1 MSEKA
6 RPRAVQRRRWGT
18 AAAAALALGLLLT
31 SCSSGKKSAESTPQA
46 PPPAS
51 AASSG
56 GASTAPAK
64 PAGGTLTVDSSFDV
78 QGLDPARSVT
88 PTMTVA
94 TRALYDTLLRTKG
107 GSDTTPVPSVAKS
120 FDASADAKT
129 YTFHLRDDVTFAD
142 GSKLTSADVL
152 FSFKRMAAL
161 KLGSSYM
168 LDGITVT
175 APDAQTVVLTSKAAN
190 PAIPQTVTSPAFA
203 ILNSK
208 MVKENGGTDGDD
220 APTADKTEAWFNA
233 HSAGSGPYVLDSY
246 KTNDSITLVRND
258 KYWGTP
264 ASFDKVVIRAMAA
277 PTQLLNVQRG
287 TNEIALN
294 LSAAQSGT
302 LASNSAVTVKT
313 DASPSLVRLQTTMD
327 PEASATGANPHIQQ
341 AIRYALNYDALVQL
355 AGTGAVQAA
364 GLLPAPMAGS
374 VSSDKAV
381 KQDVDKAK
389 SEVAASGISNPTLT
403 LTYPSDINVNGIQ
416 FATFAQRISADLQ
429 AVGITT
435 KLEALPVA
443 TYLPKWRTGKMEMT
457 VTYSYPDIYDPS
469 SVVSYLPGGSDGVR
483 AGWKAGTNSALEAA
497 GAKLTATVD
506 PADRAAQAVEL
517 QQKMTTEGPYIPLLQ
532 ASQTVV
538 SSQNLTN
545 VALDPG
551 WTIDVAAIG
560 VK

>member
-1 MSEKA
+1 MSEKV
-6 RPRAVQRRRWGT
+6 RPRAARRRRWGT
-18 AAAAALALGLLLT
+18 VAAASLALGLLLA
-31 SCSSGKKSAESTPQA
+31 SCSSGKKSAETTSA
-46 PPPAS
+46 APPAS
-51 AASSG
+51 AGASG

-94 TRALYDTLLRTKG
+94 TRGMYDTLLRTKG

-175 APDAQTVVLTSKAAN
+175 APDAQTVVLTSEAAN

-220 APTADKTEAWFNA
+220 APTADKTETWFNS
-233 HSAGSGPYVLDSY
+233 HSAGSGPYVLESY

-264 ASFDKVVIRAMAA
+264 ATFDKVVIRAMAA

-294 LSAAQSGT
+294 LSAAQSST
-302 LASNSAVTVKT
+302 LANNSAVTVKT

-327 PEASATGANPHIQQ
+327 PQASATGANPHIQQ

-355 AGTGAVQAA
+355 AGTGAAQAA

-374 VSSDKAV
+374 VPSDKAI
-381 KQDVDKAK
+381 KQDVAKAK
-389 SEVAASGISNPTLT
+389 SELAASGISNPSLT

-416 FATFAQRISADLQ
+416 FATFAQRIASDLQ
-429 AVGITT
+429 AVGITA

-443 TYLPKWRTGKMEMT
+443 TYLPKLRTGKMEMT
-457 VTYSYPDIYDPS
+457 LLYSYPDIYDPS

-483 AGWKAGTNSALEAA
+483 TGWKKGADPTLEAA
-497 GAKLTATVD
+497 GAKLTSTVD
-506 PADRAAQAVEL
+506 AAERANEAVEL
-517 QQKMTTEGPYIPLLQ
+517 QQKMTTDGPYMPLLQ

>member
-1 MSEKA
+1 MSKFLPKFPPGK
-6 RPRAVQRRRWGT
+6 RRAAT
-18 AAAAALALGLLLT
+18 AMAGAALVAGLLL
-31 SCSSGKKSAESTPQA
+31 SACGSSDKGGNT
-46 PPPAS
+46 S
-51 AASSG
+51 AAQSG
-56 GASTAPAK
+56 GAGQSAGAGQSGST
-64 PAGGTLTVDSSFDV
+64 GGTLTIDSSFDV
-78 QGLDPARSVT
+78 QSLDPARSVT
-88 PTMTVA
+88 PTQTVA
-94 TRALYDTLLRTKG
+94 TRAIYDTLLRTKG
-107 GSDTTPVPSVAKS
+107 GSDTTPVPSIAKS

-129 YTFHLRDDVTFAD
+129 FTFHLRDDATFAD

-152 FSFKRMAAL
+152 FSFNRMANL
-161 KLGSSYM
+161 KMGSSYM
-168 LDGITVT
+168 MDGITVT
-175 APDAQTVVLTSKAAN
+175 APDATTVVMTAKVPT

-208 MVKENGGTDGDD
+208 LVKDNGGTDAAD
-220 APTADKTEAWFNA
+220 AATTDKTETWFNTK
-233 HSAGSGPYVLDSY
+233 SAGGGPYVLDSY

-258 KYWGTP
+258 KYWGPKPT
-264 ASFDKVVIRAMAA
+264 FDRVVIRAMAA

-302 LASNSAVTVKT
+302 LTSKPNLTVKT

-327 PEASATGANPHIQQ
+327 PEASKTGANPHIQQ
-341 AIRYALNYDALVQL
+341 AVRYGVNYDALVQL
-355 AGTGAVQAA
+355 AGVGAVQAA

-374 VSSDKAV
+374 VPSDKGV
-381 KQDVDKAK
+381 KQDVAKAK
-389 SEVAASGISNPTLT
+389 AEVAASGISSPTLT
-403 LTYPSDINVNGIQ
+403 LSYPSDINVNGIL
-416 FATFAQRISADLQ
+416 FATFAQRIASDLQ
-429 AVGITT
+429 AVGITV

-483 AGWKAGTNSALEAA
+483 VGWKKGADAALEAG
-497 GAKLTATVD
+497 GAKLTETVD
-506 PADRAAQAVEL
+506 PAQRAAQAIEL

-538 SSQNLTN
+538 SSSNLTG

-560 VK
+560 TK